1 MNAQI
6 AQPDVMTVE
15 AFEEYALL
23 PENRDRRL
31 EFINGRIVELVSTD
45 YPSMIGLNIGSEIR
59 MFVKAN
65 KLGRVTGADGG
76 YWVMNERYIP
86 DVGYISNARQPE
98 PTYKAYNPL
107 APDLAVE
114 VLSPTDSEADARDK
128 VINYML
134 AGTVVWLVDPQ
145 KKTISIYVS
154 GQKPQTLGV
163 EDEIDGGDVLP
174 GFRLKVAEIF

>member
-6 AQPDVMTVE
+6 AQPEVVTAD
-15 AFEEYALL
+15 AFDEYALL

-31 EFINGRIVELVSTD
+31 ELINGRIVELVSTD
-45 YPSMIGLNIGSEIR
+45 YPSMIAGRILTWVNVHV
-59 MFVKAN
+59 MQH

-86 DVGYISNARQPE
+86 DVGYIANARQPE
-98 PTYKAYNPL
+98 PSHKAYNPL
-107 APDLAVE
+107 PPDLAVE
-114 VLSPTDSEADARDK
+114 VMSPTDDAADVRDK

-134 AGTVVWLVDPQ
+134 AGTVVWVVDPQ
-145 KKTISIYVS
+145 KKTVAVYVS
-154 GQKPQTLGV
+154 GQKPQTIGI
-163 EDEIDGGDVLP
+163 DGEIDGGQVLT

>member
-1 MNAQI
+1 MSAHI
-6 AQPDVMTVE
+6 AQAEAMTAE

-45 YPSMIGLNIGSEIR
+45 YPSIVAGRILTWVNLHVMQN
-59 MFVKAN
+59 N
-65 KLGRVTGADGG
+65 LGRVTGADGG

-86 DVGYISNARQPE
+86 DVGYLSNARQPE
-98 PTYKAYNPL
+98 PSYKAHNPL

-114 VLSPTDSEADARDK
+114 VLSPTDVEADVRDK

-134 AGTVVWLVDPQ
+134 AGTVVWVVDPQ
-145 KKTISIYVS
+145 KKIVSVYVS
-154 GQKPQTLGV
+154 GQKPQTIAADG
-163 EDEIDGGDVLP
+163 EIDGGNVLP